1 MHIPSPGRNPS
12 TSLGANLCVFLAFN
26 VSPSGEPAWTLPSG
40 ICLPPC
46 PVLLSF
52 FVCPCDT
59 AAVNPLIEMT
69 RSFLCPAAPWAPG
82 GGLKAAGSTHDSTRK
97 WGRERFILTAEQ
109 RMRPTALVAAEA
121 APSQPQP
128 SPPQAGR
135 VRSQGDSQGSSPPA
149 TGAGR
154 REAVGSVSSSRLRSG
169 AGGVS
174 QPGRLPSPP
183 WMVPDEGRGRGLDC
197 EVWG

>member
-1 MHIPSPGRNPS
+1 MSFSPL
-12 TSLGANLCVFLAFN
+12 TSLPLG
-26 VSPSGEPAWTLPSG
+26 SLPG
-40 ICLPPC
+40 LFQ
-46 PVLLSF
+46 VGFVAALSCAPLI
-52 FVCPCDT
+52 VCPCDT
-59 AAVNPLIEMT
+59 AAVNPLTEMT

-82 GGLKAAGSTHDSTRK
+82 GGLKVAGSTHDSTRK
-97 WGRERFILTAEQ
+97 WGGERFILTAEQ

-135 VRSQGDSQGSSPPA
+135 VRSQGDGQGSSPPA

-169 AGGVS
+169 AGG
-174 QPGRLPSPP
+174 
-183 WMVPDEGRGRGLDC
+183 C
-197 EVWG
+197 